1 MEEVNQ
7 AAVTWRK
14 STRSNGS
21 GDCVEVADNL
31 SDMVA
36 LRDSKDPSG
45 PVLTFTL
52 KTWTAFL
59 HAAKQGRVSPQ

>member
-1 MEEVNQ
+1 MDEVNQ

-31 SDMVA
+31 AGRVG
-36 LRDSKDPSG
+36 LRDSKDPTG
-45 PVLTFTL
+45 AVLTFDAEAWSL
-52 KTWTAFL
+52 FVRSLRHGAL
-59 HAAKQGRVSPQ
+59 HG